1 MSDRSGSLKLLFPKL
16 EIQVPRR
23 GNCSFSMWELEFL
36 RVETRVSC
44 GETKCFS
51 TVCKG
56 SENQLTIK

>member
-36 RVETRVSC
+36 RVETRVSP
-44 GETKCFS
+44 
-51 TVCKG
+51 
-56 SENQLTIK
+56 IKSK